1 MSILEIILLI
11 CVGSLIPFTILFI
24 AAVCIVA
31 GRESRKEEKDGTSSD
46 V

>member
-1 MSILEIILLI
+1 MRLLEILLWI
-11 CVGSLIPFTILFI
+11 CVGATVPFTILFI
-24 AAVCIVA
+24 AAVCVVA

>member
-1 MSILEIILLI
+1 MRLLEILLWI
-11 CVGSLIPFTILFI
+11 CIGATIPFTIIFI
-24 AAVCIVA
+24 VAVCIVA

>member
-1 MSILEIILLI
+1 MRLLEILLWI
-11 CVGSLIPFTILFI
+11 CIGATVPFVVLFI
-24 AAVCIVA
+24 AAVCVVA